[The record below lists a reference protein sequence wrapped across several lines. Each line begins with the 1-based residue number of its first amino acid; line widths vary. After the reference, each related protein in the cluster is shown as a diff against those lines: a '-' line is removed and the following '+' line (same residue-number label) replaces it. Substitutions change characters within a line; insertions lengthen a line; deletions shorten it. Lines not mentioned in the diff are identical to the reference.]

1 MHRTE
6 SLCAQVEKDTERR
19 DNGIRLEMADEQ
31 KQMRLQIETYDEKI
45 AKIMQLLNDNKQ
57 SQKMIDN
64 RIANLR
70 ETTKAEVKK
79 LKDHQS
85 K

>member
-1 MHRTE
+1 M
-6 SLCAQVEKDTERR
+6 K
-19 DNGIRLEMADEQ
+19 
-31 KQMRLQIETYDEKI
+31 LQIETYDEKI
-45 AKIMQLLNDNKQ
+45 AKIMQLLNDSKQ

>member
-45 AKIMQLLNDNKQ
+45 AKIMQLLNDNK
-57 SQKMIDN
+57 
-64 RIANLR
+64 
-70 ETTKAEVKK
+70 
-79 LKDHQS
+79 
-85 K
+85 

>member
-6 SLCAQVEKDTERR
+6 SLCGQVEKDTERR